1 MINLLLLIA
10 VGGMMQAAR
19 SFTSDTTV
27 AGTELGFG
35 FLLLASY
42 FTGKIFNRFGLP
54 KLTGYIA
61 AGVVAGPYVLGFVTK
76 DMGVSLKV
84 VSTTATA
91 ILALE
96 AGSELEIK
104 QIKPI
109 LKTLRGITLFAV
121 IGSMFTIATA
131 LFFMRPMFPTIF
143 DKIDTQQSIAVCF
156 AIGVALSAQSPA
168 VVMAMLAETRAE
180 GPLSRTML
188 ASVVVAD
195 LTVITLFSVVLAIT
209 GAVIGGKVDVAG
221 TALSVGW
228 ELIGSIIFGVL
239 LGMLIGQFL
248 LSVKKG
254 ASMFTLLVNVIV
266 AEIGA
271 RMHLDPL
278 IVMLAAGIWLRNFS
292 RADSTKM
299 MHDFQAAQL
308 PVFLVFFALA
318 GSKLDIHSLFA
329 SLLPVGIIAFVRAS
343 SFFTGAKLACKISG
357 AEDVISKY
365 AWFGLVPQAGL
376 ALALALVLKNTLP
389 SFGFDQ
395 AAGDTA
401 AVILFG
407 VVGFNECIAPIILRI
422 MLIRSGEA
430 GKKAGVDF
438 AAGGH

>member
-1 MINLLLLIA
+1 MIHLLLLIA
-10 VGGMMQAAR
+10 VGGMMHAAR
-19 SFTSDTTV
+19 SFTTDTSF
-27 AGTELGFG
+27 AGTELAFG

-42 FTGKIFNRFGLP
+42 FLAKIVNRFGLP

-61 AGVVAGPYVLGFVTK
+61 AGVITGPYVLDFVTME
-76 DMGVSLKV
+76 MGVSLKV

-104 QIKPI
+104 KIKPI

-121 IGSMFTIATA
+121 IGSMFAIGGA
-131 LFFMRPMFPTIF
+131 LFLMQPMFPSIF
-143 DKIDTQQSIAVCF
+143 AKLDPHQAIAVCL

-168 VVMAMLAETRAE
+168 VVMAMLAETRSE

-195 LTVITLFSVVLAIT
+195 LTVITMFSVVLAVT
-209 GAVIGGKVDVAG
+209 GAVIGGSIDVVG
-221 TALSVGW
+221 TALAVGW
-228 ELIGSIIFGVL
+228 ELLGSLVFGL
-239 LGMLIGQFL
+239 LIGMLVGQYL
-248 LSVKKG
+248 LSVKQG
-254 ASMFTLLVNVIV
+254 AAMFTLLICVIV
-266 AEIGA
+266 AEIGV
-271 RMHLDPL
+271 RMHLDSL
-278 IVMLAAGIWLRNFS
+278 IVMLAAGIWLRNWS

-318 GSKLDIHSLFA
+318 GSKLDIQVLFTA
-329 SLLPVGIIAFVRAS
+329 LLPVGIIAAVRAA
-343 SFFTGAKLACKISG
+343 SFFVGAKIACKLSG
-357 AEDVISKY
+357 ADEVISKY

-422 MLIRSGEA
+422 VLIRSGEA
-430 GKKAGVDF
+430 GKKQGVDF

>member
-1 MINLLLLIA
+1 MIPLLLLLA
-10 VGGMMQAAR
+10 LGGMMQAAR
-19 SFTSDTTV
+19 SFTSDTTL
-27 AGTELGFG
+27 AGTELAFG
-35 FLLLASY
+35 FLLLASF
-42 FTGKIFNRFGLP
+42 FTGKIFNRLGLP
-54 KLTGYIA
+54 KLTGYLA
-61 AGVVAGPYVLGFVTK
+61 AGVIAGPYVLEFVTK

-84 VSTTATA
+84 VSSTATA

-121 IGSMFTIATA
+121 VGSMFTIAAA
-131 LFFMRPMFPTIF
+131 LFFMRPMFPAIF
-143 DKIDTQQSIAVCF
+143 DKLDDQQSIAVCF

-180 GPLSRTML
+180 GPLSRTIL

-195 LTVITLFSVVLAIT
+195 LTVITMFSVVLAIT
-209 GAVIGGKVDVAG
+209 GAVIGGQVDVSG
-221 TALSVGW
+221 TALSVLW
-228 ELIGSIIFGVL
+228 ELLGSMVFGVL

-318 GSKLDIHSLFA
+318 GSKLDINTLFG
-329 SLLPVGIIAFVRAS
+329 SLLPVAIIAVVRAG
-343 SFFTGAKLACKISG
+343 SFFTGSKLACKLSG
-357 AEDVISKY
+357 AEPAIAKY

-376 ALALALVLKNTLP
+376 ALALAIVLKNTLP

-407 VVGFNECIAPIILRI
+407 VVGFNECVAPIILRI

-430 GKKAGVDF
+430 GKKQGVDF